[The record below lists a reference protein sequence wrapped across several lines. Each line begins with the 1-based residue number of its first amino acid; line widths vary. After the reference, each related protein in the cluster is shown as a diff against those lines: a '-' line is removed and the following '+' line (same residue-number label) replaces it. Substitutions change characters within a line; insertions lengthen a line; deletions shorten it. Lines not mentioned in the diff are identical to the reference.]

1 MSKITI
7 ALAGNPNCGKT
18 TLFNGLTG
26 LRHHTGNWPG
36 KTVSID
42 RNEGKLTYKGYSF
55 DIIDLPGIYS
65 LSSRTLE
72 EEIASEYLLTEK
84 PDVVVNIIDAGN
96 LEKNL
101 FLTLQL
107 IEIGAPVVVALNMN
121 KFAEKNGISIDADRL
136 SRELGV
142 QVVKIEAVNKT
153 GRNDLLDAIISHKP
167 VNVVQFYDEEI
178 ESHLAVFQ
186 KKGVSRWIALQ
197 GLIHPNTEES
207 TLTFNTRRHLESQY
221 GGMSLTEIISTQ
233 KYHRIS
239 EIMDRTM
246 TYSSGKRGKVTEI
259 IDKIVMNRVL
269 AIPIFLAIMF
279 LMFQVVFALGNPLMG
294 LIGDFFGWLGDIF
307 STALADAPSWVS
319 SLVVNGIIS
328 GLGTVISFIP
338 NIILMFLMLAILE
351 NSGYL
356 ARVAVIMDSLMK
368 KIGLHGKS
376 FIPMIL
382 GFGCGVPAIM
392 ASRTLEN
399 ERTKK
404 LTMLLTPFMSCS
416 ARLPVYVLFTT
427 AFFAQYQ
434 GLILFSIYLLGILIA
449 LLVGWILRK
458 TAFKGE
464 ETAFIIEMPEYHSP
478 RVRDVLLSMWDNAK
492 EFLSRAGIIIF
503 PAILFVWLLASIP
516 FGIEYCSPDSVLGM
530 IGTAIAPVFAP
541 LGFGFVEAAVAI
553 IMGILAKEVVIGTLG
568 TLFSCGEDGL
578 VSVLPTIFTPL
589 SALSFMIFV
598 LLYIPCLASLF
609 TIKKESHSWSFTI
622 LAGIMYLLIAWIISF
637 IVYQGGTLLGF

>member
-1 MSKITI
+1 MNKIVL

-72 EEIASEYLLTEK
+72 EEIAAEYLLTEK

-121 KFAEKNGISIDADRL
+121 KFAERNGITIDAKKL
-136 SRELGV
+136 SQELGV
-142 QVVKIEAVNKT
+142 PVVKIEAVNKT
-153 GRNDLLDAIISHKP
+153 GRNDLLDAVISHKP
-167 VNVVQFYDEEI
+167 VDVVQFYDEEL
-178 ESHLAVFQ
+178 ESHLAEYQ
-186 KKGVSRWIALQ
+186 EKGISRWIALQ
-197 GLIHPNTEES
+197 ELIHPKIEES
-207 TLTFNTRRHLESQY
+207 SLTFNTRRHLESEY
-221 GGMSLTEIISTQ
+221 GGMNLTEIISTQ

-239 EIMDRTM
+239 EILEKT
-246 TYSSGKRGKVTEI
+246 TTHSSGKRGKVTEI
-259 IDKIVMNRVL
+259 IDKIVMNRIL
-269 AIPIFLAIMF
+269 AIPIFLAVMF
-279 LMFQVVFALGNPLMG
+279 LIFQIVFALGDPLMG
-294 LIGDFFGWLGDIF
+294 WIETFFGWLGEI
-307 STALADAPSWVS
+307 SADALVDAPTWVS
-319 SLVVNGIIS
+319 SLIVDGIIG
-328 GLGTVISFIP
+328 GLGAVIVFIP

-356 ARVAVIMDSLMK
+356 ARVAVVMDSLMK

-399 ERTKK
+399 ERSKK

-434 GLILFSIYLLGILIA
+434 GLIVFLMYIIGIAVA
-449 LLVGWILRK
+449 LLVGLILRK
-458 TAFKGE
+458 TAFKGKE
-464 ETAFIIEMPEYHSP
+464 SAFIIEMPEYHAP

-503 PAILFVWLLASIP
+503 PAVLFVWLLASVP
-516 FGIEYCSPDSVLGM
+516 FGVEYSSADSVLGI
-530 IGTAIAPVFAP
+530 IGGAIAPAFAP
-541 LGFGFVEAAVAI
+541 LGFGFMEAAVAV
-553 IMGILAKEVVIGTLG
+553 IMGLLAKEVVVGTLG
-568 TLFSCGEDGL
+568 TLFSCGEEGL
-578 VSVLPTIFTPL
+578 VSVLPSFFTPL
-589 SALSFMIFV
+589 SALSFMVFI
-598 LLYIPCLASLF
+598 LLYVPCLASLF

-622 LAGIMYLLIAWIISF
+622 LAGIMYIVVAWVISF
-637 IVYQGGTLLGF
+637 VIFQGGTLLGF